1 MHALRRPDA
10 AAIEDLNMLSF
21 CQIQPRPGGARQVVR
36 ALAPT
41 CPARD
46 ATYARVLRAR
56 DPALGGML
64 LDIQLASH
72 RGCERVR
79 KRVGSKEV
87 VMRAIEVLETIRVG
101 KKIVPSTSF

>member
-1 MHALRRPDA
+1 MRALRLPDA
-10 AAIEDLNMLSF
+10 AAIENLNMLSF
-21 CQIQPRPGGARQVVR
+21 CQIQTRPGAARQVAH

-41 CPARD
+41 RPARI
-46 ATYARVLRAR
+46 ATCARSLRAR
-56 DPALGGML
+56 DPILGGML
-64 LDIQLASH
+64 LDIHLASH

>member
-1 MHALRRPDA
+1 MRRRSKSQHVVILSDTTRPA
-10 AAIEDLNMLSF
+10 AA
-21 CQIQPRPGGARQVVR
+21 RQLVR

-41 CPARD
+41 RR
-46 ATYARVLRAR
+46 ARVATCARAQRAR

-64 LDIQLASH
+64 LDIHLASH